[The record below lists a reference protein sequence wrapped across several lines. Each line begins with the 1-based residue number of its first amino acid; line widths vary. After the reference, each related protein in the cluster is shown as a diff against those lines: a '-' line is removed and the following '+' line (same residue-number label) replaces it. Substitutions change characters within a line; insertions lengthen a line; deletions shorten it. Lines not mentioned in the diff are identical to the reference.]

1 MSIDTYVQVSQNVQ
15 KLFMLVEKKN
25 QTPQLLNPFKFEII
39 VKLFQNALSF
49 IDLFHQSAKAILI
62 CTEIKNGQNFVC
74 KLVLYEGYS
83 KHEK

>member
-1 MSIDTYVQVSQNVQ
+1 MSIDTYVQNSQNVQ
-15 KLFMLVEKKN
+15 KLFILVEKKN

-62 CTEIKNGQNFVC
+62 
-74 KLVLYEGYS
+74 
-83 KHEK
+83 